1 MEKLILTF
9 LSRKLKLKKL
19 LKYLKVKKVPTR
31 NFECGK
37 CLKLLKYF
45 NRKITPKV
53 LWRVGKKEGKP
64 QTENEE
70 LKNIIFS
77 HAKSRQNSLKC
88 FHEN

>member
-37 CLKLLKYF
+37 CLKLLNYF
-45 NRKITPKV
+45 NWKITPKSV
-53 LWRVGKKEGKP
+53 VASKEQNEEKP
-64 QTENEE
+64 QTQ
-70 LKNIIFS
+70 KNIIFS
-77 HAKSRQNSLKC
+77 HAK
-88 FHEN
+88 